1 VGLQVHTG
9 SSIRSSAWKCLFFF
23 LSFPGIDGDDFVA
36 QCFAF
41 LTAGFE
47 TSSTTMT
54 FLLYEMALH
63 PDIQQRLRNEIT
75 QMLAKH
81 NNEVTYDGIQELK
94 YLDMVISG

>member
-1 VGLQVHTG
+1 MDLEVHTR
-9 SSIRSSAWKCLFFF
+9 SSSAWNACLF

-41 LTAGFE
+41 ITAGFE

-54 FLLYEMALH
+54 FLLYEVALH

-75 QMLAKH
+75 QMLDKH
-81 NNEVTYDGIQELK
+81 NNEVTYDGLQELT

>member
-1 VGLQVHTG
+1 MGLEVHT
-9 SSIRSSAWKCLFFF
+9 RSSSACKFYFIF

-54 FLLYEMALH
+54 FLLYEVALH

-75 QMLAKH
+75 QMLDKY
-81 NNEVTYDGIQELK
+81 NNEVTYDGIQELT